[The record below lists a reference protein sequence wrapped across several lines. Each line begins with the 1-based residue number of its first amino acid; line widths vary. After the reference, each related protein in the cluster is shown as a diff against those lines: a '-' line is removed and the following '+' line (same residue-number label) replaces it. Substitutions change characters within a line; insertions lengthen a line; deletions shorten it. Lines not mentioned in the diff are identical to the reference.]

1 MDEVCNAAGLALFIP
16 DKDGSARL
24 YGQEA
29 AGKPFC
35 SAVRVLGPDG
45 RFCRPAQQ
53 AHDLKLV
60 LPSN

>member
-1 MDEVCNAAGLALFIP
+1 MDEVCSGLGMAIFVP
-16 DKDGSARL
+16 QSDGTARL
-24 YGQEA
+24 YGQVA
-29 AGKPFC
+29 AGRPLC